1 MGMNEMSL
9 FENQG
14 YCAICMKT
22 TTFVAEN
29 PWLRDHYLCQR
40 CRTIP
45 RQRALVEVLTMVRP
59 NWRTLTIHES
69 SPSMEFFFRE
79 CPHYTASQFFEDVP
93 KGEYRDG
100 FRSENLEKM
109 TIPSE
114 SFDVF
119 ITQDVFE
126 HVFNPELAMAEIMR
140 VLRSGGIHVF
150 TAPKH
155 KSLLKTTRR
164 AKLTDGRI
172 EHLLEPV
179 YHGNPIGDGRSLV
192 TFDYG
197 ADFDD
202 LIQDWSGYRTSNF
215 VIRNRN
221 LGIDGEFLDVFVT
234 QRDCVNHVPPSSA
247 KELKA

>member
-1 MGMNEMSL
+1 MSL

-14 YCAICMKT
+14 YCCICMKT

-29 PWLRDHYLCQR
+29 AWLRDHYVCRR
-40 CRTIP
+40 CGAIP
-45 RQRALVEVLTMVRP
+45 RQRALVEVLTLLRP
-59 NWRTLTIHES
+59 NWRKLVIHES
-69 SPSMEFFFRE
+69 SPSMGFFFKE
-79 CPHYTASQFFEDVP
+79 CPGYTASQFFADVP
-93 KGEYRDG
+93 GGEYRDG
-100 FRSENLEKM
+100 FRSENLEQM

-126 HVFNPELAMAEIMR
+126 HVFNPDLAMAEIMR
-140 VLRSGGIHVF
+140 VLRAGGIHVF

-179 YHGNPIGDGRSLV
+179 YHGNPIGDGKSLV

-202 LIQDWSGYRTSNF
+202 LVQEWSGYRTCNF
-215 VIRNRN
+215 IIRNRN
-221 LGIDGEFLDVFVT
+221 LGIDGEYLDVFVT
-234 QRDCVNHVPPSSA
+234 LKDRVNQVPPQSA
-247 KELKA
+247 